1 MTTKPNNDHD
11 LLIRLEAKLDQV
23 ILDVKDLKDGTTMKI
38 ANLELRVNE
47 LEDCH
52 KQIDPPKMSTRLNSL
67 EDWVMEQKIN
77 IKWLITIASFIGGIA
92 GYIIS
97 QVGKWL

>member
-1 MTTKPNNDHD
+1 MPTKPNNDHD

-23 ILDVKDLKDGTTMKI
+23 ILDVKDLKDGTSMKI
-38 ANLELRVNE
+38 ANLEIRMNE
-47 LEDCH
+47 IEDCH
-52 KQIDPPKMSTRLNSL
+52 KQIDPIGASGRLKVV
-67 EDWVMEQKIN
+67 EDWVTEQKIN